1 MTSQTSTRKPSWEL
15 VQSLIGT
22 VRKYSDAHK
31 EKLVSV
37 VIESNQGLKPLC
49 DPLQA
54 RAGLN
59 RWLSRAREEAYSD
72 WLAWIIEQLK
82 PDQILTLFG
91 ISDSSFAESC
101 KGVPKCSREIVI
113 PNGRLDI
120 LIEFGS
126 HARIVIEVKKTA
138 EQDAYIDKQ
147 KGYTEWIDQWKLN
160 SGGKCVSLLLVTDA
174 SETYCDAFP
183 DNFRAVKWYELC
195 IGLRK
200 LLLSRPFH
208 EEQLGEVRAA
218 MFIAVIGAVEE
229 NLLGLSLPTDDG
241 YFASLKYGRTAQ
253 HIERSLGS
261 KTMGD
266 TMKGS
271 SDVQANTE
279 LLTDGVNLY
288 PIANIAIDE
297 LRKSI
302 LKMCHDA
309 LLAQAVLIHSTLA
322 IDPSVRKEF
331 ENTGKD
337 WASLGL
343 RLDDIEKRWF
353 YNFYLWWEG
362 RNLYAT
368 ASVVPK
374 NRDTIAKIF
383 GKLKQ
388 NDWNPNLTI
397 DRHNTEVWICQLI
410 IDPAHVQER
419 MQAIIVEWC
428 TAWQRLELRKYL
440 GD

>member
-1 MTSQTSTRKPSWEL
+1 MTSQTSTQKPSWEP
-15 VQSLIGT
+15 VQSLIDA
-22 VRKYSDAHK
+22 VRKYSDAHRK
-31 EKLVSV
+31 KLDSV
-37 VIESNQGLKPLC
+37 VKESNQRLKPLC

-54 RAGLN
+54 GAGLN

-82 PDQILTLFG
+82 PEQILTLFG
-91 ISDSSFAESC
+91 ISDSSFAERC
-101 KGVPKCSREIVI
+101 KGSPKCSREIVI

-120 LIEFGS
+120 LIEFGT
-126 HARIVIEVKKTA
+126 HAWIVIEVKKTA

-160 SGGKCVSLLLVTDA
+160 SGGKCESLLLVKDA
-174 SETYCDAFP
+174 RKTYRDANP
-183 DNFRAVKWYELC
+183 VDFRAVTWYELC
-195 IGLRK
+195 IGIRK

-208 EEQLGEVRAA
+208 KNLGEVPAA
-218 MFIAVIGAVEE
+218 MFIAFIGAVEE
-229 NLLGLSLPTDDG
+229 NLLALSLPTDDG

-261 KTMGD
+261 KTTGD
-266 TMKGS
+266 TMNGS
-271 SDVQANTE
+271 SDVHVNTE

-288 PIANIAIDE
+288 PIAQIAIGE

-322 IDPSVRKEF
+322 TDPAGRKEF
-331 ENTGKD
+331 EDTGED

-343 RLDDIEKRWF
+343 QLDDIEKSWTYR
-353 YNFYLWWEG
+353 FYLWWDG
-362 RNLYAT
+362 PNLYAT
-368 ASVVPK
+368 ASVVSK
-374 NRDTIAKIF
+374 NADTIAKIF

-388 NDWNPNLTI
+388 NDWKQLAI
-397 DRHNTEVWICQLI
+397 DSHKTDAWICKPITDL
-410 IDPAHVQER
+410 AHVQESL
-419 MQAIIVEWC
+419 QAVIVEWC
-428 TAWQRLELRKYL
+428 AAWQRLGLRKYL